1 MFAMSSSSSSSSSSV
16 FLLLLL
22 SSSSVLGFYAPS
34 TPQISRSRRIDG
46 GVRIAGCDRRF
57 VAPPILRGSISKWNE
72 NAEEED
78 DEDTPHDDPATITG
92 DEKSPAQKARRKKRG
107 PGGGEHRAP
116 RLDDDY
122 RDSLPFVV
130 AESIPDPYTPP
141 DEMVRAARKN
151 SDANA
156 ILQRRRRRRIED
168 GGISATVRSLRSD
181 GTLKRVLGEFVFDS
195 NTNCGDLLHISDKEY
210 EVVSARSQ
218 FRYAGGRRFVL
229 VRKVLEVKEITRIA
243 EEASLRRL
251 MERGDVSATGK
262 NFE

>member
-1 MFAMSSSSSSSSSSV
+1 M
-16 FLLLLL
+16 
-22 SSSSVLGFYAPS
+22 
-34 TPQISRSRRIDG
+34 
-46 GVRIAGCDRRF
+46 RIAGCNRRF
-57 VAPPILRGSISKWNE
+57 VLIPPIITLGSISKWNE
-72 NAEEED
+72 NADEEGGEGD
-78 DEDTPHDDPATITG
+78 APNDDPANAMTG
-92 DEKSPAQKARRKKRG
+92 DGNVPAQRARRKRRG
-107 PGGGEHRAP
+107 SGRGGEHRAP
-116 RLDDDY
+116 RLDDDSY

-156 ILQRRRRRRIED
+156 ILQRRGNSRRRRIED

-195 NTNCGDLLHISDKEY
+195 NTNCGDLLQISDREY